1 MSILSICFRGEIR
14 KIFIWIF
21 LFSGAM
27 RNALCA
33 GRSKQTLLTYSQLM
47 TSFSYSWL
55 VILKFKGL
63 SEVQD
68 IGTSTYQICRTFKPP
83 ITIAAENNFY
93 FLFHRIKS

>member
-33 GRSKQTLLTYSQLM
+33 GRSKQTLLTFLPAHDFVQL
-47 TSFSYSWL
+47 
-55 VILKFKGL
+55 
-63 SEVQD
+63 Q
-68 IGTSTYQICRTFKPP
+68 
-83 ITIAAENNFY
+83 
-93 FLFHRIKS
+93 LF